1 MATDSLQVTHSG
13 DYMRLNVLGNGLYFQ
28 TNSAVRGTMLE
39 AGDLQWRHDILGYGA
54 TNNIGNSGTGRW
66 GTIYGTDLDISGD
79 ITTAD
84 GSDLNIGDGAGTL
97 NVNGKIILKH
107 TNGTGIDVESS
118 SGTHYDRVSYVGSSE
133 SSKYYQYSG
142 IDTNVNALANGYAYR
157 WRVQNTEALKIE
169 YGAHVTIANDLNLE
183 GPLKLQDQAAD
194 PTTPDAGNSAIWMSD
209 GTGTGEDGDL
219 LVTLV
224 DSGDNAVTRTLAHHD
239 DDTYSG
245 IRFFQVQDDG
255 TSTQAVTTSFANI
268 TSIWDTP
275 AITAADFTWASGTAE
290 LTVAKAGMLELDYKL
305 LITDNGN
312 NRVQLELRILKNGT
326 EIVKDAQYASRN
338 NATIDEGSAS
348 IPSFKV
354 VPNRLT

>member
-1 MATDSLQVTHSG
+1 MLRSDP
-13 DYMRLNVLGNGLYFQ
+13 
-28 TNSAVRGTMLE
+28 SAV
-39 AGDLQWRHDILGYGA
+39 
-54 TNNIGNSGTGRW
+54 
-66 GTIYGTDLDISGD
+66 
-79 ITTAD
+79 
-84 GSDLNIGDGAGTL
+84 
-97 NVNGKIILKH
+97 VNGKIILKH

-224 DSGDNAVTRTLAHHD
+224 DSADTAVTRTLAHHD
-239 DDTYSG
+239 GDTYSG

-255 TSTQAVTTSFANI
+255 TTNQALTTSFANI

-275 AITAADFTWASGTAE
+275 AITSADFTWASGTAE

-354 VPNRLT
+354 VAAADDVFRFQVKRFGTTLKLGMEAEPSSIVALFREAY